1 MEPERTET
9 DSNVVDYPTPLE
21 KELREQ
27 VKTLAN
33 QVESL
38 ENANKRMLENERGL
52 TLHKE
57 RLLTENRRYAEFFDS
72 FAEIFKVSSA
82 FIGVTDELR
91 QEIEDNI
98 DIEDRVKSIV
108 SDNLSVEI
116 NDATIN
122 ASLEVDI

>member
-21 KELREQ
+21 KELREK
-27 VKTLAN
+27 VIRIGKEKVNLEKTISN
-33 QVESL
+33 L
-38 ENANKRMLENERGL
+38 EKDNRGL
-52 TLHKE
+52 AMHRD
-57 RLLTENRRYAEFFDS
+57 RLLSENRRYAEFFDS
-72 FAEIFKVSSA
+72 FAEMFKVSSA
-82 FIGVTDELR
+82 FTGVTDELK

-108 SDNLSVEI
+108 SDNLSVSI
-116 NDATIN
+116 NDATVN